1 MLKSQK
7 WDGGDSDN
15 EDTKQ
20 LEGVGNQVSFPFHH
34 TGIPQRKA

>member
-20 LEGVGNQVSFPFHH
+20 LEGVGNHVSFPFHQ
-34 TGIPQRKA
+34 TAIPQRKA

>member
-20 LEGVGNQVSFPFHH
+20 LEGVDNHVSFPFHH
-34 TGIPQRKA
+34 TGRLQRIA

>member
-20 LEGVGNQVSFPFHH
+20 LEGVDNHVSFPFHH
-34 TGIPQRKA
+34 TGRPQRIA